1 MAVEQAQ
8 QVTAGWSG
16 GKELAGKAGVVTGGA
31 RGIGRAIALELARH
45 GGSVAVGYSQKAD
58 AAEEVVHQI
67 KDMGTGAE
75 AFALRANVQNIDEVK
90 PAIASVAERFGK
102 IDFLVNNAGITR
114 DRSLTKMNHDDWYSV
129 INVNLHSIFNVTHE
143 VVPYMLDRGYGRI
156 INISSV
162 IGQMGN
168 FGQANYATAKAGM
181 FGFTKSAA
189 LEFARKGIT
198 VNCVAPGYT
207 ETDMVAGVPEAAM
220 EKVIAR
226 IPMGRLAQPHE
237 IAHAVFFLVAY
248 GDYITGQVIAVN
260 GGMYM

>member
-1 MAVEQAQ
+1 M
-8 QVTAGWSG
+8 
-16 GKELAGKAGVVTGGA
+16 AGVLSGKSGLVTGGG
-31 RGIGRAIALELARH
+31 RGIGRAIALELGRH
-45 GGSVAVGYSQKAD
+45 GANVAVGYSGNVET
-58 AAEEVVHQI
+58 AESAVE
-67 KDMGTGAE
+67 E
-75 AFALRANVQNIDEVK
+75 LRAMDVDAMAVKGNVAVPDEVK

-114 DRSLTKMNHDDWYSV
+114 DRSLAKMEHPDWNAV

-143 VVPYMLDRGYGRI
+143 VVLFMLEQGFGRI
-156 INISSV
+156 VNISSV

-181 FGFTKSAA
+181 IGFTKSAA
-189 LEFARKGIT
+189 LEFARRGIT

-207 ETDMVAGVPEAAM
+207 ETEMVVAVPKEALD
-220 EKVIAR
+220 KVIAR
-226 IPMGRLAQPHE
+226 IPMGRLGKTEEMAQ
-237 IAHAVFFLVAY
+237 AVFFLIAY